1 MQTFALIHNK
11 MYVLKLSKEK
21 ITILYTNKL
30 IVLHLYIQ
38 MYIIAS
44 CRNLLPVSQ
53 YDAFTRDIIFFFS
66 DHSVLI
72 VVDYHKTPTPGRIE
86 LI

>member
-1 MQTFALIHNK
+1 MPTFALIHNK

-53 YDAFTRDIIFFFS
+53 YDAFTRDRIFFLTTAYS
-66 DHSVLI
+66 LLWIIIKHPHQV
-72 VVDYHKTPTPGRIE
+72 E
-86 LI
+86 LN